1 LFLNPPKVL
10 ALLLWSLQD
19 IEAGWQI
26 SGRPSVLRERQKS
39 NGADC
44 GQTHQVRMALA
55 SHIAPVSKS
64 MQYAKGVDKAI
75 AQFPQPL
82 PRHLV
87 QAAPEVLANDTAAR
101 AAIAAG
107 RVVLDGAVADDAT
120 ALVYPMTT
128 KSYELD
134 GRMLSPSVP
143 WRMPALY
150 YIDKPIASQCDLTRL
165 RDPITRACAAAGPSF
180 KPVGRL
186 DKGTTG
192 LLLITNDTDLGQIIN
207 LPGFL
212 PKTYRVGFNAPSG
225 GEGINKSQRAV
236 ITSPCDISRTGK
248 NREKGQNASAVCF
261 SSVSA
266 AREVFQYMNPYRP
279 PGALPYSRYEVDV
292 TISSGMNHIVK
303 RLMSHI
309 GVSVKSLRR
318 IAVGPIRLPGEDSF
332 IPTGGKVPELD
343 VSARTKEDI
352 LLEEEQMWESATP
365 ELVRIGDQELLEL
378 LNDLDFSNFLPR
390 LRRASLI
397 HRLRENAFQ
406 GTEDARLTAW
416 LNMTE
421 EEKTRECFHGIDGLG
436 CIHTLHFKPRT
447 GGSFR
452 TLRARKRNKQKHKG
466 GAPVKV

>member
-1 LFLNPPKVL
+1 
-10 ALLLWSLQD
+10 
-19 IEAGWQI
+19 
-26 SGRPSVLRERQKS
+26 
-39 NGADC
+39 
-44 GQTHQVRMALA
+44 
-55 SHIAPVSKS
+55 
-64 MQYAKGVDKAI
+64 
-75 AQFPQPL
+75 
-82 PRHLV
+82 
-87 QAAPEVLANDTAAR
+87 
-101 AAIAAG
+101 
-107 RVVLDGAVADDAT
+107 
-120 ALVYPMTT
+120 
-128 KSYELD
+128 
-134 GRMLSPSVP
+134 
-143 WRMPALY
+143 
-150 YIDKPIASQCDLTRL
+150 
-165 RDPITRACAAAGPSF
+165 
-180 KPVGRL
+180 
-186 DKGTTG
+186 
-192 LLLITNDTDLGQIIN
+192 
-207 LPGFL
+207 
-212 PKTYRVGFNAPSG
+212 
-225 GEGINKSQRAV
+225 
-236 ITSPCDISRTGK
+236 
-248 NREKGQNASAVCF
+248 
-261 SSVSA
+261 
-266 AREVFQYMNPYRP
+266 
-279 PGALPYSRYEVDV
+279 
-292 TISSGMNHIVK
+292 MNHIVK

-365 ELVRIGDQELLEL
+365 ELVRIGDRELLEL